1 MLSTLAFAATVDLL
15 WLSGFISLD
24 LAMKHVLLIPLVAFF
39 SLIASVTGSPG
50 LHNRTGEAA
59 VVYVL
64 RYTLFVLTGILM
76 VTYFGRFEFVDRAI
90 VASFTAVLTVGLIL
104 DRIFLKWW
112 YFYGRKE
119 HPANYLKV
127 LIIGTGSRARE
138 LIRTYQAHSEW
149 GVDIVGMLD
158 PEYDPQHDTVD
169 GVRVLGDVESIQALL
184 SIQVVD
190 EVIVCLPR
198 SLINNIQSIVE
209 ACEEQAVCLKFMAD
223 VYDIATYVVHLEH
236 IGDFPILNFEPVSHD
251 EGKLVVKRIIDLAGA
266 MVGILLLAPL
276 FLLAALAIK
285 LDSRGPVFFRQER
298 VGLNKRPFMMM
309 KFRSMYENAEAR
321 LAEIEHLNEAQ
332 GPIFKMAR
340 DPRVT
345 RVGRVLRF
353 TSVDELPQ
361 LFNVLFG
368 HMSIIGPRPMS
379 IRDYNLFSLGIQR
392 KRFSVRPGLACLR
405 EISGRSKLSF
415 NRWLELDLQ
424 YIDEWSLMLDFKIML
439 RIIPV
444 VLKGEGAS

>member
-1 MLSTLAFAATVDLL
+1 
-15 WLSGFISLD
+15 
-24 LAMKHVLLIPLVAFF
+24 
-39 SLIASVTGSPG
+39 
-50 LHNRTGEAA
+50 
-59 VVYVL
+59 
-64 RYTLFVLTGILM
+64 
-76 VTYFGRFEFVDRAI
+76 
-90 VASFTAVLTVGLIL
+90 
-104 DRIFLKWW
+104 
-112 YFYGRKE
+112 
-119 HPANYLKV
+119 
-127 LIIGTGSRARE
+127 
-138 LIRTYQAHSEW
+138 
-149 GVDIVGMLD
+149 
-158 PEYDPQHDTVD
+158 
-169 GVRVLGDVESIQALL
+169 
-184 SIQVVD
+184 
-190 EVIVCLPR
+190 
-198 SLINNIQSIVE
+198 
-209 ACEEQAVCLKFMAD
+209 
-223 VYDIATYVVHLEH
+223 
-236 IGDFPILNFEPVSHD
+236 SHD